1 MTEDSK
7 IDGWRD
13 MLPLGV
19 GCWLI
24 ASPFILQ
31 FLNDSPASATTITL
45 GLFIALISLLS
56 IAKPQAWEKWADL
69 TAAAALIVS
78 PWAIDFV
85 TTVEAATWN
94 AMTAGTVLAVLVINS
109 LSARQ
114 LPPATSTKTPIG
126 TGKRLRN
133 KRAIPTPTP

>member
-1 MTEDSK
+1 MTENSK

-31 FLNDSPASATTITL
+31 FLSDSPASATTITM

-56 IAKPQAWEKWADL
+56 IAKPLAWEEWANL

-78 PWAIDFV
+78 PWAIGFV
-85 TTVEAATWN
+85 ATVEAATWN
-94 AMTAGTVLAVLVINS
+94 ALTAGTVLAVLVINS
-109 LSARQ
+109 LGAQQ
-114 LPPATSTKTPIG
+114 LPPATPPKTATG
-126 TGKRLRN
+126 TGTRLRN
-133 KRAIPTPTP
+133 KRAIPTPTR